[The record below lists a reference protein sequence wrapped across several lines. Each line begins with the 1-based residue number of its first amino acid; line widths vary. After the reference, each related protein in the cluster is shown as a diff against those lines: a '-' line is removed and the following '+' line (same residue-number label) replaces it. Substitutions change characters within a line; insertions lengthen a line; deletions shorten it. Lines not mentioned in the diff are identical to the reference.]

1 MPTMPT
7 MSAVLITGVARGIG
21 YQLCKAALSDGCKA
35 YGSVRSHSDA
45 DKLKD
50 EFGKNFTPLVFDVR
64 DQDAMSK
71 ALSDIEELNLL
82 INNAGIIGP
91 DDNDT
96 ISASTNAFTD
106 VFEINA
112 IAPLR
117 LTQLVLPK
125 LKASNHPAII
135 SISSQM
141 SWMGYAKSDHI
152 SYRASKAALNKIMQ
166 GLATDLAQENIPVC
180 VVDPG
185 WVRTDMGGESA
196 DNDPSDV
203 AAGIWQIAQGLDM
216 NMSGKFIQWT
226 GKERDY

>member
-1 MPTMPT
+1 MPTMSS

-21 YQLCKAALSDGCKA
+21 YQLCKAALSDGCKV
-35 YGSVRSHSDA
+35 YGNVRSEMDA

-50 EFGKNFTPLVFDVR
+50 EFGENFIPLVFDVC
-64 DQDAMSK
+64 DQDAMLK
-71 ALSDIEELNLL
+71 ALSSIKELDIV
-82 INNAGIIGP
+82 INNSGIIGP
-91 DDNDT
+91 DDLNT
-96 ISASTNAFTD
+96 SAASIDEFLS

-117 LTQLVLPK
+117 LAQLVLPK
-125 LKASNHPAII
+125 LKTSSHSAII

-185 WVRTDMGGESA
+185 WVRTDMGGEGA

-203 AAGIWQIAQGLDM
+203 AAGIWQIAKKMDM
-216 NMSGKFIQWT
+216 KKSGKFIQWT

>member
-1 MPTMPT
+1 

-21 YQLCKAALSDGCKA
+21 YQLCKAALSDGCKV
-35 YGSVRSHSDA
+35 YGSVRSEIDA
-45 DKLKD
+45 DKLKR
-50 EFGKNFTPLVFDVR
+50 EFGKNFIPLVFDVR
-64 DQDAMSK
+64 DQDAMLK
-71 ALSDIEELNLL
+71 ALSSIKELDIV
-82 INNAGIIGP
+82 INNSGIIGP
-91 DDNDT
+91 DDLNT
-96 ISASTNAFTD
+96 SAASIDEFLS
-106 VFEINA
+106 VFEINT

-117 LTQLVLPK
+117 LAQLVLPK
-125 LKASNHPAII
+125 LKASKNSAIL

-166 GLATDLAQENIPVC
+166 GLATDLAQKNIPVC

>member
-1 MPTMPT
+1 MPV
-7 MSAVLITGVARGIG
+7 VLITGAARGIG
-21 YQLCKAALSDGCKA
+21 YQLCKAALSDGSKVF
-35 YGSVRSHSDA
+35 GSVRSHADA
-45 DKLKD
+45 EKLKN
-50 EFGKNFTPLVFDVR
+50 EFREDFTPLVFDVR
-64 DQDAMSK
+64 DQQAVSK
-71 ALSDIEELNLL
+71 ALSDINELDIL
-82 INNAGIIGP
+82 INNSGIIGP
-91 DDNDT
+91 DDT
-96 ISASTNAFTD
+96 STVTASIDEFVS
-106 VFEINA
+106 VFEVNT

-117 LTQLVLPK
+117 LAQLVLPK
-125 LKASNHPAII
+125 LKASSRPAIL

-166 GLATDLAQENIPVC
+166 GLSTDLAQENIPVC

-185 WVRTDMGGESA
+185 WVRTDMGGENA

-203 AAGIWQIAQGLDM
+203 AAGIWQIAQDLDM

>member
-1 MPTMPT
+1 

-21 YQLCKAALSDGCKA
+21 YQLCKAALSDGCTV
-35 YGSVRSHSDA
+35 YGSVRSTQDA
-45 DKLKD
+45 DTLKGK
-50 EFGKNFTPLVFDVR
+50 FGQNFIPLVFDVR
-64 DQDAMSK
+64 DHDAVSK
-71 ALSDIEELNLL
+71 ALSCIKELDVL
-82 INNAGIIGP
+82 INNSGVLGP
-91 DDNDT
+91 DDLNT
-96 ISASTNAFTD
+96 VAASTDEFLA
-106 VFEINA
+106 VFEINTF
-112 IAPLR
+112 APLR
-117 LTQLVLPK
+117 LAQLVLPK
-125 LKASNHPAII
+125 LKASSDPAIM

-185 WVRTDMGGESA
+185 WVRTDMGGEGA

-203 AAGIWQIAQGLDM
+203 AAGIWQIAKKLDM
-216 NMSGKFIQWT
+216 KKTGKFMQWT